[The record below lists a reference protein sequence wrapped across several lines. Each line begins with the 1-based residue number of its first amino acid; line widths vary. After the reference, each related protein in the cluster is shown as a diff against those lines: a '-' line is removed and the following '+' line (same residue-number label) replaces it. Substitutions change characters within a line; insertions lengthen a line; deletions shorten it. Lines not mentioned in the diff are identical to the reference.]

1 MNFFNKYT
9 EKISKEMGRMF
20 QTEIKN
26 IAKERMKFE
35 ENKEGIRQAK
45 NDNVFSLASQLSGGL
60 ASNPFFDLENAL
72 KLEGEDPR
80 QEQLKTI
87 LSLLKGRQENVQQQQ
102 LKPELSQTRLSLMQ

>member
-1 MNFFNKYT
+1 MSFFNKYT

-20 QTEIKN
+20 GTEIKDE
-26 IAKERMKFE
+26 AKQAMEYQA
-35 ENKEGIRQAK
+35 NKEPMRKLK
-45 NDNVFSLASQLSGGL
+45 NDNVFNLASQLSGSL
-60 ASNPFFDLENAL
+60 ALNPFFDLENAL